1 MDSTLILQLILQLVL
16 ILFNAVFACAEI
28 AVISMNDNKLS
39 QMAANGDKRARRLEN
54 LTSRPAKFLATIQVG
69 ITLSGFLGSAFA
81 ADNFSEVLV
90 DWIMSFD
97 LPVSRTV
104 LDSVSVIVIT
114 LVLSYLTLVFGELVP
129 KRLAMKN
136 CEKVALGMSMF
147 ISAISKVFA
156 PIVWF
161 LTASTNLILRI
172 LRIDPNAEDEQ
183 VSEEEIRMM
192 VDVGSEK
199 GVIDESEKEFIQ
211 NIFEFDDI
219 EVDEFATHRTDMSV
233 LWMEDDV
240 EDWEQEIHGSR
251 HSLYPICDE
260 TVDNITGVLD
270 VKDYFRLKDRTKK
283 SILENAVRPA
293 EFVPESIKADVL
305 FRKMKQTR
313 NHFAVVLDEYGGVT
327 GLVTMNDL
335 LEQLVGD
342 LDDDIS
348 LPEKTPD
355 IEQKTDNEWVI
366 SGSAALE
373 EVAEALDVELPLD
386 DFDTFGGYVFGEFG
400 VIPADG
406 EVFEVEAD
414 GLKIKTL
421 EIKDHRLEKALVIK
435 FEQNAEDEE

>member
-183 VSEEEIRMM
+183 VSEEEISKGIAYIMENHK
-192 VDVGSEK
+192 VIAEGASCVGIAYCLREGTIK
-199 GVIDESEKEFIQ
+199 P
-211 NIFEFDDI
+211 
-219 EVDEFATHRTDMSV
+219 
-233 LWMEDDV
+233 
-240 EDWEQEIHGSR
+240 GSNVA
-251 HSLYPICDE
+251 I
-260 TVDNITGVLD
+260 I
-270 VKDYFRLKDRTKK
+270 
-283 SILENAVRPA
+283 
-293 EFVPESIKADVL
+293 
-305 FRKMKQTR
+305 
-313 NHFAVVLDEYGGVT
+313 VT
-327 GLVTMNDL
+327 GNGIPMEQIKKIVND
-335 LEQLVGD
+335 
-342 LDDDIS
+342 
-348 LPEKTPD
+348 
-355 IEQKTDNEWVI
+355 N
-366 SGSAALE
+366 
-373 EVAEALDVELPLD
+373 
-386 DFDTFGGYVFGEFG
+386 F
-400 VIPADG
+400 
-406 EVFEVEAD
+406 
-414 GLKIKTL
+414 
-421 EIKDHRLEKALVIK
+421 
-435 FEQNAEDEE
+435 